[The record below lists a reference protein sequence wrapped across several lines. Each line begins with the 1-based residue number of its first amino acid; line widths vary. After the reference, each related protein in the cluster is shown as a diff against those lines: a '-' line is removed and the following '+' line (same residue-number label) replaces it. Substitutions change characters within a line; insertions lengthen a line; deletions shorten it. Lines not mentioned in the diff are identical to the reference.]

1 MLQLLIAH
9 LAAALAAPAL
19 VAWLGRRAFLVL
31 AAAPASALVW
41 ALAHTSAVLDGRGP
55 VETLAWVPALGL
67 DLTFRL
73 DALSWLLVLMVGGIG
88 AAVLVYSSRY
98 FSSRSRD
105 LGRFAA
111 VLVGFAGAMLG
122 LVTSENL
129 IQLYVFWE
137 LTTVFSYLLI
147 GYYTERATS
156 RRAAMKAIL
165 VTSFGGLAMLAGIV
179 LLGNAAGT
187 FELTAILASPPEG
200 TVVTVAIGLILM
212 GAVTKSA
219 LIPFHFWLPA
229 AMAAPTPVSAYLH
242 AAAMVK
248 AGVYLVA
255 RLAPGFS
262 TLPLWQAIV
271 GVLALLTIVHGGV
284 RALRQSDLK
293 LILAFSTVSQLGMLI
308 LLVGSPFKAGALA
321 GLALLGA
328 HALFKAALFLIV
340 GIVDAATGTR
350 DIDRL
355 SGVGKRMP
363 VTALVAA
370 LAVASMIGVA
380 PFAGYVAKEAALEA
394 IIDDQSALAPFG
406 WPILVVFVL
415 GSALTIAYG
424 LRLWWGA
431 FATKRYVT
439 PAPEEVVKPPF
450 LLLAPPAV
458 MAVAGIG
465 TALLPGLGE
474 TLLMPHADLYPM
486 GSPGHLALW
495 GGLTPAFAATLV
507 AFAVGGL
514 LFAWRRRIIAWRM
527 PLLEIWDS
535 DRIYR
540 YTLRRTDQAAAAVTS
555 VIQRGS
561 LPFYLGIMLLTAVL
575 GAGIPLAAS
584 ASLARVWVGTD
595 LFVVAATVAAV
606 AATVMAVRARR
617 RMKAVILVGITG
629 YSTALVFLTYGA
641 PDLALTQV
649 LVETTTLVVF
659 VLVLRRLPVYFSNR
673 PLARTRWVR
682 VVVASLVGL
691 FVAALAVIVPQARLH
706 EPASVEL
713 PAAAVEFGGG
723 RNTVNVTL
731 VDIRAWDTLGEISVL
746 LVAATGV
753 ASLIFLRHRSTER
766 PRPQSLDEVRG
777 TLGAAEA
784 DPMAALRDRRK
795 RPTSGPRASWLVAG
809 MTLAPQRRSVI
820 LEVSVRFLYH
830 PMIVFAVFLL
840 VSGHNAPGGGFV
852 AGLVV
857 GIAITA
863 RYLAGGRY
871 ELSAAAPLQP
881 AFLLGSGL
889 FLAAGTGITAML
901 LGGAVLESVIMLWDV
916 PVFGQVKLVTSLFFD
931 VGVFMV
937 VVGLVLDILRSLG
950 AEIDHQGDD
959 LDEDGVPTRQALE
972 PARTFTR
979 RAP

>member
-9 LAAALAAPAL
+9 LVAALAAPAL
-19 VAWLGRRAFLVL
+19 VAWLGRRAFLLL
-31 AAAPASALVW
+31 AAAPMSALAW
-41 ALAHTSAVLDGRGP
+41 ALAHTPAVLDGRGP
-55 VETLAWVPALGL
+55 TQTLAWVPSLGL

-73 DALSWLLVLMVGGIG
+73 DTLSWLLVLMVGGIG

-111 VLVGFAGAMLG
+111 VLLGFAGAMFG

-129 IQLYVFWE
+129 IQLYIFWE

-147 GYYTERATS
+147 GHYTERATS

-165 VTSFGGLAMLAGIV
+165 VTTLGGLAMLAGIV
-179 LLGNAAGT
+179 LLGQAAGT
-187 FELTAILASPPEG
+187 YQLTPILQSPPTG

-212 GAVTKSA
+212 GAVSKSA

-262 TLPLWQAIV
+262 TLGLWQAVI
-271 GVLALLTIVHGGV
+271 GVLALVTIVHGGI

-308 LLVGSPFKAGALA
+308 LLVGSPFKSGALA

-350 DIDRL
+350 DLDRL

-363 VTALVAA
+363 LTAFVAA
-370 LAVASMIGVA
+370 LAVASMIGLA

-394 IIDDQSALAPFG
+394 MFDDQAALAPYG
-406 WPILVVFVL
+406 WPILAIFVL
-415 GSALTIAYG
+415 GSALTVAYG

-431 FATKRYVT
+431 FATKRDVA
-439 PAPEEVVKPPF
+439 PSPEEVVKPPF
-450 LLLAPPAV
+450 LLLAPPAA
-458 MAVAGIG
+458 MALAGVG

-474 TLLMPHADLYPM
+474 TLLSPHADLYPL

-495 GGLTPAFAATLV
+495 SGLTPAFAATLI
-507 AFAVGGL
+507 AFAIGGA
-514 LFAWRRRIIAWRM
+514 LFAGRRQIISWRM
-527 PLLEIWDS
+527 PLLEKWNS
-535 DRIYR
+535 DRVYR
-540 YTLRRTDQAAAAVTS
+540 YVLRRTDQTAAAITS
-555 VIQRGS
+555 VVQRGS
-561 LPFYLGIMLLTAVL
+561 LPLYLGVLLLSAVI
-575 GAGIPLAAS
+575 GAGIPLVSAAP
-584 ASLARVWVGTD
+584 LANIWIGRD
-595 LFVVAATVAAV
+595 LVVIAATVAAV
-606 AATVMAVRARR
+606 AATVMAARARR
-617 RMKAVILVGITG
+617 RTKAVILVGITG
-629 YSTALVFLTYGA
+629 YATALIFLIYGA

-649 LVETTTLVVF
+649 LVETVTLVVF
-659 VLVLRRLPVYFSNR
+659 ILVLRRLPIYFSNR
-673 PLARTRWVR
+673 PLAATRWVR
-682 VVVASLVGL
+682 LAVAALVGV
-691 FVAALAVIVPQARLH
+691 FVAALAVIVPQARIH
-706 EPASVEL
+706 EPASVNL
-713 PAAAVEFGGG
+713 PAAAVEIGGG
-723 RNTVNVTL
+723 NNTVNVTL
-731 VDIRAWDTLGEISVL
+731 VDVRAWDTLGEISVL

-753 ASLIFLRHRSTER
+753 ASLIFVRHRSTER
-766 PRPQSLDEVRG
+766 PRPRTLDEVRG
-777 TLGAAEA
+777 SLGAAET
-784 DPMAALRDRRK
+784 DPLAILRGK
-795 RPTSGPRASWLVAG
+795 RPRPSSEPRASWLVAG
-809 MTLAPQRRSVI
+809 ITLAPQRRSVL

-830 PMIVFAVFLL
+830 TMIVFAVFLL

-852 AGLVV
+852 AGLLA

-889 FLAAGTGITAML
+889 FLAAGTGIAAML
-901 LGGAVLESVIMLWDV
+901 FGGEVLESVILLWDT
-916 PVFGQVKLVTSLFFD
+916 PVFGEVKLVTSLFFD

-937 VVGLVLDILRSLG
+937 VIGLVLDILRSLG

-959 LDEDGVPTRQALE
+959 LDEDGEPTRQALE

-979 RAP
+979 RTP